1 MISIGSLDG
10 IIWLGVKK
18 MLNELYPRSYQQVMR
33 LGMKVLKIPKPA
45 LLEGE
50 NSLLQL
56 PQLIVSKGIKRVLIV
71 TDKGITSIGLMNS
84 LLEQLTEAN
93 IAYVIFDE
101 TVPNP
106 TIQNIEDGKALYMAN
121 RCEGIIAFG
130 GGSPIDCAKGIAARI
145 VRPDKTIPQMKGMFK
160 VLKEMPPFFAVPT
173 TAGTGSEATVAAV
186 ISNPETHEK
195 YPIMDY
201 YLVPHY
207 AILDPNLTVNLPKHI
222 TSTTGM
228 DALTHAVEAYIG
240 RSNTNETREFSRE
253 AIQLIYDNLLVAYK
267 EPHNLEARANMQR
280 AAYLAGMAFTRAYV
294 GYVHAIAHT
303 LGGFYNVPHGLANA
317 VIMPYVFEYY
327 GESAHKPL
335 AELADLVGLATGKS
349 EKEQAEAFIE
359 WIKEM
364 NRQMDIPTKI
374 EGIQTKD
381 IPTMAKRALAEANP
395 LYPVPKMMNINEMAY
410 MYLAIRA

>member
-1 MISIGSLDG
+1 MISKSFLNG
-10 IIWLGVKK
+10 IIWLEVKK
-18 MLNELYPRSYQQVMR
+18 MLKELYPRSYQQVLR
-33 LGMKVLKIPKPA
+33 LGMKVLKTPKPT

-56 PQLIVSKGIKRVLIV
+56 PQLILSKGIKSVLIV

-84 LLEQLTEAN
+84 LLQQLTEKN
-93 IAYVIFDE
+93 ISYVIFDE

-106 TIQNIEDGKALYMAN
+106 TIQNIEDGRALYIAN
-121 RCEGIIAFG
+121 SCEGIIAFG

-145 VRPDKTIPQMKGMFK
+145 SRPKKTIPQMKGMFK
-160 VLKEMPPFFAVPT
+160 VLKDMPPFFAVPT

-201 YLVPHY
+201 FLVPHY
-207 AILDPNLTVNLPKHI
+207 AVLDPNLTVNLPKHI

-253 AIQLIYDNLLVAYK
+253 AIQLIFDNLLVAYN
-267 EPHNLEARANMQR
+267 EPHNIEARANMQR
-280 AAYLAGMAFTRAYV
+280 ASYLAGMAFTRAYV
-294 GYVHAIAHT
+294 GNVHAIAHT

-317 VIMPYVFEYY
+317 VIMPYILEYY
-327 GESAHKPL
+327 GEAAHKPL
-335 AELADLVGLATGKS
+335 AELSDLVGLATGKS

-364 NRQMDIPTKI
+364 NRQMEIPTKI
-374 EGIQTKD
+374 KGIQKKD
-381 IPTMAKRALAEANP
+381 IPMMAKRALAEANP
-395 LYPVPKMMNINEMAY
+395 LYPVPKIMTIKEMAY
-410 MYLAIRA
+410 MYMAIRE